1 MRSDKEDRRNGK
13 GYFDPTA
20 YLAIR
25 SMAKEE
31 RMKEYKAG
39 DIVEIET
46 QYTTKEAVIV
56 AAHGT
61 YATVLQLNENEPREN
76 AFEIRS
82 RQIMWADTGKVGYC
96 FEDKIIGLV
105 RTLSSDELSM
115 MMAALA
121 ETLGIAAETNSEP
134 DTQAGQTVVYDGAHA
149 NEELLERIHKAEAE
163 CYRAEVQAE
172 VYRGMY
178 SDLLER
184 ILGER

>member
-1 MRSDKEDRRNGK
+1 MRNEKEDRRNGE

-31 RMKEYKAG
+31 RMKEFKAG

-96 FEDKIIGLV
+96 FEDKITGLV
-105 RTLSSDELSM
+105 RTLSNDEMTSM
-115 MMAALA
+115 LEAVA
-121 ETLGIAAETNSEP
+121 ETLGISAETKREP
-134 DTQAGQTVVYDGAHA
+134 DTQAGQMAAHNGPHA
-149 NEELLERIHKAEAE
+149 DEELLEKIHKVEAE
-163 CYRAEVQAE
+163 CCRAEAQAE

-178 SDLLER
+178 ADLLER
-184 ILGER
+184 VLGER